1 MRGSEIKHCKDEVV
15 KIMNASSIVLGPT
28 SIKLQLNERN
38 ESLTVN
44 NTIYDRIFH
53 LANNVFKQTVCL
65 ITGSRFAFVDGF
77 IRGMK
82 NLMSQALCM

>member
-15 KIMNASSIVLGPT
+15 KIMNVYVNIYMFIFSSRVLGPT
-28 SIKLQLNERN
+28 SIQLQLNERN

-53 LANNVFKQTVCL
+53 LANNVFKLTSLSDYWFKGC
-65 ITGSRFAFVDGF
+65 F
-77 IRGMK
+77 
-82 NLMSQALCM
+82 C